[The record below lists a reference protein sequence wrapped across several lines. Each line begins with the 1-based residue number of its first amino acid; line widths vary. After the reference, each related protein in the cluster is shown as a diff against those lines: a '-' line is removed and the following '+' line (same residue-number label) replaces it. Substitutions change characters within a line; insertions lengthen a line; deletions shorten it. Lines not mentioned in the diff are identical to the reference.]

1 MIRILAATTN
11 PGKVREIKDALEGLS
26 FEVRTLADYPDLSVF
41 PEAGRTFE
49 ENARGKCLFYSRAAE
64 GLVLAEDSGLEIAA
78 LNGAPGVYSARFSGE
93 DATDDKNIDTV
104 LGLLAEVPPAERG
117 ARFVCCVALSHRE
130 RIVAEIRG
138 MVEGT
143 IAAERRGRAG
153 FGYDPIFYYPPAA
166 KTFGQLTPEEKN
178 AVSHRGRALRE
189 LKSFLERYLSEQADK
204 TRG

>member
-1 MIRILAATTN
+1 MMKILAATTN
-11 PGKVREIKDALEGLS
+11 QGKVREIKDALEGLS
-26 FEVRTLADYPDLSVF
+26 LEVRTLADYPDLSVF

-49 ENARGKCLFYSRAAE
+49 ENARGKCLFYSRAAG

-93 DATDDKNIDTV
+93 DATDDKNIDKV

-130 RIVAEIRG
+130 QIVAEIRG

-143 IAAERRGRAG
+143 ISAERRGRAG

-166 KTFGQLTPEEKN
+166 QTFGQLTPEEKN